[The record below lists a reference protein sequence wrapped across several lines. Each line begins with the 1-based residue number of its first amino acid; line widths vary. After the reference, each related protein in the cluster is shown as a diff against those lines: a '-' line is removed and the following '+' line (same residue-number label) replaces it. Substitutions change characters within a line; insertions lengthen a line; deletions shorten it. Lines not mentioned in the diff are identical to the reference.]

1 MDPIRKEY
9 HRASGNSFNALLYF
23 FSQIEMLTERATPPV
38 ILAVI
43 LVALS
48 VSPISLAKAVEV
60 CALSH
65 GTDGTQVLIPDPQSS
80 IPESAICSSAKAVE
94 ASLSR

>member
-1 MDPIRKEY
+1 
-9 HRASGNSFNALLYF
+9 
-23 FSQIEMLTERATPPV
+23 MLTEMANPM

-48 VSPISLAKAVEV
+48 VSLISLAKAVEV

-65 GTDGTQVLIPDPQSS
+65 GTDGSQVLIPDPQSS
-80 IPESAICSSAKAVE
+80 IPESVICSSATKAVE
-94 ASLSR
+94 ASLYSITWDL